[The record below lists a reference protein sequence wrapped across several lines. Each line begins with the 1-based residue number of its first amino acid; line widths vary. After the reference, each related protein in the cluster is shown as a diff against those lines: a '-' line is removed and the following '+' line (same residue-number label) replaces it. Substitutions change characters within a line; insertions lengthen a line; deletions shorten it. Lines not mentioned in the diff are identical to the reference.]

1 MKPRLEQ
8 PEGMLKSTAQE
19 GQKDATAMT
28 TGDLEA
34 IASEYAGELL
44 RPGEEEYEQARR
56 IHNGHIDKRPA
67 LIARCRETH
76 HVVEALEF
84 AARAGLEVSVR
95 GGGHSIAGRS
105 VVEGGLMIDLSP
117 MSEITIDSQTRV
129 AQVGGG
135 ATWGRVNEATWAHGL
150 ATTGGVISTT
160 GVGGLTLGGGMGW
173 LMATH
178 GLSVDNLLSVEIV
191 LADGKVLLADE
202 NTHPD
207 LFWAVR
213 GGGGNFGTVT
223 SFEFRLHP
231 VAEIQGGLVAHPFEA
246 ARDFLRFLSEYSA
259 TGPDELAVMP
269 LLVHA
274 PDGSGTRLAATAIA
288 YFGPPEQAEAV
299 LRPLLDFGSPALS
312 QVGPISYPALNSML
326 DDGFPAGASYYWKS
340 NFVPSLTD
348 QVIEV
353 MIDRFMA
360 CPSTMSGIAV
370 EHLHGAMTRVP
381 VAATAF
387 PHRQPGYNVLI
398 AGVWS
403 APEKTNE
410 NITWTRETHQALLPL
425 LGTGRYVNYLSDD
438 DVTAV
443 PDAYGANLS
452 RLAEVK
458 RLYDPDNRF
467 HLNHNIEPAS

>member
-1 MKPRLEQ
+1 
-8 PEGMLKSTAQE
+8 
-19 GQKDATAMT
+19 MT
-28 TGDLEA
+28 TGELESMA
-34 IASEYAGELL
+34 ASFTGELL
-44 RPGEEEYEQARR
+44 QPGDERYDRARR
-56 IHNGHIDKRPA
+56 IHNGHIDKHPA
-67 LIARCRETH
+67 LIARCREAKD
-76 HVVEALEF
+76 VVDALGL
-84 AARAGLEVSVR
+84 ADQAGLEVSVK

-117 MSEITIDSQTRV
+117 MSHVPIDAKTRV

-135 ATWGRVNEATWAHGL
+135 ATWAEVNEATSAHGL

-178 GLSVDNLLSVEIV
+178 GLSVDSLLSVEMV
-191 LADGKVLLADE
+191 LADGQVILADE

-213 GGGGNFGTVT
+213 GGGGNFGIVT

-231 VAEIQGGLVAHPFEA
+231 VAQIQGGLVAHPFEA
-246 ARDFLRFLSEYSA
+246 ARDFLRFLGEYSA

-274 PDGSGTRLAATAIA
+274 PDGSGTRLAATAVA
-288 YFGPPEQAEAV
+288 HFGPPEQADSV

-312 QVGPISYPALNSML
+312 QIGPISYPALNSML
-326 DDGFPAGASYYWKS
+326 DDGFPPGAFYYWKS
-340 NFVPSLTD
+340 NFVPELTD
-348 QVIEV
+348 EVIEV

-360 CPSTMSGIAV
+360 CPSTMSGIAL

-381 VAATAF
+381 VTATAF

-403 APEKTNE
+403 DAEASDS
-410 NITWTRETHQALLPL
+410 NIAWTKETYQALRPL
-425 LGTGRYVNYLSDD
+425 LSAGRYVNYLSDD
-438 DVTAV
+438 DLTAV
-443 PDAYGANLS
+443 PDAYGPNLA
-452 RLAEVK
+452 RLTQVK
-458 RLYDPDNRF
+458 HRYDPANRF
-467 HLNHNIEPAS
+467 HLNHNIEPAP